1 MDASIE
7 ERQKLELFIIME
19 SNYNISFRKIKKEL
33 EKYDINVSHVTIKS
47 DINKLL
53 IQNPIK
59 YEKIIEMLG
68 ENKPQ
73 TVKDESVRNRVL
85 LVAKYIK
92 SGFTIEEISESIK
105 IPYWTLYRD
114 IKNRLIK
121 INQDLYQEVE
131 QILTEHKMNNLRKK
145 D

>member
-92 SGFTIEEISESIK
+92 SGFTIEEISKSIK

>member
-73 TVKDESVRNRVL
+73 TVKDESVRNRAL

>member
-7 ERQKLELFIIME
+7 ERQRLELFIIME

-47 DINKLL
+47 DINRLL

-73 TVKDESVRNRVL
+73 TIKDESVRNRAL

-92 SGFTIEEISESIK
+92 SGFTIEEISETIK

>member
-7 ERQKLELFIIME
+7 ERQRLELFIIME

-47 DINKLL
+47 DINRLL

-73 TVKDESVRNRVL
+73 TIKDESVRNRAL

>member
-7 ERQKLELFIIME
+7 ERQRLELFIIME
-19 SNYNISFRKIKKEL
+19 NNYNISFRKIKKEL

-47 DINKLL
+47 DINRLL

-59 YEKIIEMLG
+59 YEKIIEMLD

-85 LVAKYIK
+85 LVAKYVK

>member
-59 YEKIIEMLG
+59 YEKIIKMLG

>member
-7 ERQKLELFIIME
+7 ERQRLELFIIME

-47 DINKLL
+47 DINRLL

-73 TVKDESVRNRVL
+73 TIKDESVRNRVL

>member
-7 ERQKLELFIIME
+7 ERQRLELFIIME

-47 DINKLL
+47 DINRLL
-53 IQNPIK
+53 IQDPIK
-59 YEKIIEMLG
+59 YEKIIEMLD

-73 TVKDESVRNRVL
+73 TVKDESIRNRVL
-85 LVAKYIK
+85 LVAKYVK